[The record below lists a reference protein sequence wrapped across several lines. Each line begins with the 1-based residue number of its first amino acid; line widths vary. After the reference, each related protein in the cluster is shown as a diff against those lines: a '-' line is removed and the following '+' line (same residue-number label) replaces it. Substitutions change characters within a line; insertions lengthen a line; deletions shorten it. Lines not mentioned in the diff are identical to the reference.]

1 MKYLEIFPLCLLKRA
16 VPKKDDVVIEEDEDI
31 ETMDNSINGLC
42 NYLTAQNIKNKVL
55 YFKINL
61 VFTW

>member
-16 VPKKDDVVIEEDEDI
+16 VPKKDDVVIEEEEDI
-31 ETMDNSINGLC
+31 EKIDNSIDGLC

-55 YFKINL
+55 YFK
-61 VFTW
+61 